1 MKIKDNRQNFVDF
14 KTLKDYDTFCYVEN
28 FYMKI
33 PMLRDGAEMTY
44 NAFCFNNNRFD
55 FFMPT
60 MEVLPINIALE
71 VTNNYEN

>member
-14 KTLKDYDTFCYVEN
+14 KTLKDYDTFCYAGD
-28 FYMKI
+28 FCIKI
-33 PMLRDGAEMTY
+33 PALYDSHLNTY
-44 NAFCFNNNRFD
+44 NVFCFNNNRFD